1 MDDERRRQK
10 ARGLAQVLAMK
21 ALEHPPDQRE
31 ALIERTVARIRKD
44 HEQQYG
50 ADPDTAAQASRL
62 LNLTKAMLKILEE
75 SGGCIGHA

>member
-1 MDDERRRQK
+1 MDDERQQQQV
-10 ARGLAQVLAMK
+10 RGLAQVLAMG

-31 ALIERTVARIRKD
+31 ALIVRAVTRIRRE
-44 HEQQYG
+44 HEQQHG

-62 LNLTKAMLKILEE
+62 LNLTRAILKLLEA

>member
-1 MDDERRRQK
+1 MDDERQQR

-31 ALIERTVARIRKD
+31 ALIARAVARIRRD
-44 HEQQYG
+44 YEQQYG
-50 ADPDTAAQASRL
+50 ADPDTAAQASKL
-62 LNLTKAMLKILEE
+62 LNLTRAMLKLLEE